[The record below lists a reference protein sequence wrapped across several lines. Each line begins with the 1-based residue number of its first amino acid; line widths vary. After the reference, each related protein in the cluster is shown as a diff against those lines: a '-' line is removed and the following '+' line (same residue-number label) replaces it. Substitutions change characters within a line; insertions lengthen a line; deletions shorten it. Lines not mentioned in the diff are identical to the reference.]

1 MLVSQFVNEGLGNSS
16 YLVASREAG
25 VAAVIDPERTVEPYL
40 EAAAALGL
48 RITHVFETHLHA
60 DFVSGSRELAARTG
74 AEICASA
81 GAGLEFPHRP
91 LREGDEVRVGE
102 LVFGVMETP
111 GHTPEHVSFT
121 LQQEGRT
128 QPQAIFS
135 GGALLVG
142 GVARTDL
149 LAEEMTVPLTR
160 QLYHALHDKLLA
172 LPDAVEVYPT
182 HGAGSFCSTPT
193 GAERTTTIG
202 RERRQN
208 PPLRAASEAEFV
220 EAVLEGLPSYPA
232 YFRRLRAVNRRGP
245 RILGSLHTHPTRAS
259 GPSLLRL
266 KPLPPLEVQRR
277 QQRGALIIETRPVK
291 AYLAGHIAG
300 AYYVELRPAFA
311 SWLEWVVP
319 PDRPLVFVVGEGDV
333 DADVEEIVRQALS
346 IGYEDLAGYLEGGVQ
361 AWQRAGLP
369 VAQLAEMT
377 AAQLLGQDEAVLLDV
392 RQRHEW
398 AQGHAP
404 GALLIEAGELPT
416 RAGELP
422 RGRPIA
428 VACEHGSRAATAM
441 SILEGMGF
449 GPLYHLKGDMAGWK
463 RAGLPLTS
471 ALEPVP

>member
-121 LQQEGRT
+121 LRQGGRT
-128 QPQAIFS
+128 QPEAVFS

-232 YFRRLRAVNRRGP
+232 YFRRLRAVNR
-245 RILGSLHTHPTRAS
+245 
-259 GPSLLRL
+259 
-266 KPLPPLEVQRR
+266 
-277 QQRGALIIETRPVK
+277 
-291 AYLAGHIAG
+291 
-300 AYYVELRPAFA
+300 
-311 SWLEWVVP
+311 
-319 PDRPLVFVVGEGDV
+319 
-333 DADVEEIVRQALS
+333 
-346 IGYEDLAGYLEGGVQ
+346 
-361 AWQRAGLP
+361 
-369 VAQLAEMT
+369 
-377 AAQLLGQDEAVLLDV
+377 
-392 RQRHEW
+392 
-398 AQGHAP
+398 
-404 GALLIEAGELPT
+404 
-416 RAGELP
+416 
-422 RGRPIA
+422 
-428 VACEHGSRAATAM
+428 
-441 SILEGMGF
+441 
-449 GPLYHLKGDMAGWK
+449 
-463 RAGLPLTS
+463 
-471 ALEPVP
+471 